1 MVSNEKI
8 NCVIWLSRPH
18 CSTFEVLEYEG
29 LGSALTTCKE
39 DDEVVIIMLMMK
51 MLMLKMLML
60 MLIMMEMMMMAI
72 MVMMIGK
79 NLLGA
84 RMQLCPDS
92 KI

>member
-39 DDEVVIIMLMMK
+39 DDEVVIIMLM
-51 MLMLKMLML
+51 LML
-60 MLIMMEMMMMAI
+60 MLIMTGVMMMAI
-72 MVMMIGK
+72 MVMMTLVMMITMMYQ
-79 NLLGA
+79 LIHLG
-84 RMQLCPDS
+84 
-92 KI
+92 